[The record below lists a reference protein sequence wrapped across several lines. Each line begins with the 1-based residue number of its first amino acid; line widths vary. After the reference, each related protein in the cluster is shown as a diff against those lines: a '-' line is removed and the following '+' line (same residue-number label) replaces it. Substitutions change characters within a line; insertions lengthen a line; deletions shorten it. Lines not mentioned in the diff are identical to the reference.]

1 MGSSCCR
8 RPRGRCPGRR
18 PGSRGGAGR
27 GGLGPRR
34 QRRADQDS
42 PGCPC
47 PDEQKEDA
55 MGFKLLSVVL
65 MLGLVLSG
73 PLAPLAWA
81 QEKTEGQMAPAKK
94 DDRAWEIGAVVVNT
108 WHVPGKAILCGL
120 GAVSG
125 VAVLLLTFGS
135 GYGATARIWYD
146 AWSGVS

>member
-1 MGSSCCR
+1 
-8 RPRGRCPGRR
+8 
-18 PGSRGGAGR
+18 
-27 GGLGPRR
+27 
-34 QRRADQDS
+34 
-42 PGCPC
+42 
-47 PDEQKEDA
+47 
-55 MGFKLLSVVL
+55 MGFKLVSVVL

-135 GYGATARIWYD
+135 GYGATARIWD
-146 AWSGVS
+146 EGCSGKWTVTAADVKPQPEESDFIMDRPDYSKEDFQRTK

>member
-1 MGSSCCR
+1 
-8 RPRGRCPGRR
+8 
-18 PGSRGGAGR
+18 
-27 GGLGPRR
+27 
-34 QRRADQDS
+34 
-42 PGCPC
+42 
-47 PDEQKEDA
+47 
-55 MGFKLLSVVL
+55 MGFKLVSAVL

-135 GYGATARIWYD
+135 GYGATARIWD
-146 AWSGVS
+146 EGCSGKWIVTAADLKPQPEESDFLMDRPDYSKEDLQRTK